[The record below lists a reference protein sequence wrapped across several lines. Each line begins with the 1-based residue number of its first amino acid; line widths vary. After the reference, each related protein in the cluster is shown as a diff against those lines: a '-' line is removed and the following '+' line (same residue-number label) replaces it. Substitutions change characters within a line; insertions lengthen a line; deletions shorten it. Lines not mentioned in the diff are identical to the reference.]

1 MPLRLRCGP
10 TCAETDAL
18 HTVQARHTLQAATR
32 LSLKTENTGLLT
44 WLRQEAQ
51 LKKMVLVIVFIA
63 LFLDNMLLSVV
74 VPILPSY
81 LYTIDQASTTT
92 SRNSTDSPVSNQSV
106 ILGST
111 FVPLH
116 QNPAVSS
123 YSSTMAQVSP
133 LSNCSETGDQLDKEN
148 VKVGVLL
155 ATKSTIQLIINP
167 IIGTLQQVTVLYRFG
182 YHIPMCAGFCII
194 ILATTLFAFS
204 SSYVLLLLARSVQG
218 VGGSCLSVAG
228 MGMLADV
235 YKDDKERGRA
245 MGISFTGL
253 ALGLVVGALFGS
265 VMYQFL
271 GKMAPFL
278 VLAVIAVLGGG
289 LHVLIFQPSG
299 VQIKTEKGTSL
310 LTLLRDPYILIS
322 AGAVCFTTQAIA
334 TIETSFPIW
343 MMKTMCA
350 SKWQLGIAFLPDSLS
365 YLIASNIF
373 GHLSHKIGRWLC
385 AFIGMILLGI
395 TTISFGFSKNIYHVI
410 ALNASVSFS
419 VGIVDS
425 SIMPLMGY
433 LVDLKYMPVYGTVYA
448 IADATVC
455 IGFSVGPAVG
465 GPIVVAIGF
474 PWLMVISGIVNILFA
489 PLCIFLFRPPQP

>member
-1 MPLRLRCGP
+1 M
-10 TCAETDAL
+10 
-18 HTVQARHTLQAATR
+18 
-32 LSLKTENTGLLT
+32 GLLT

-92 SRNSTDSPVSNQSV
+92 SGNSTDSPVSNQSV

-235 YKDDKERGRA
+235 YKDDKERGRS

-253 ALGLVVGALFGS
+253 ALGLVVGAPFGS
-265 VMYQFL
+265 VMCQFL

-322 AGAVCFTTQAIA
+322 AG
-334 TIETSFPIW
+334 
-343 MMKTMCA
+343 
-350 SKWQLGIAFLPDSLS
+350 
-365 YLIASNIF
+365 
-373 GHLSHKIGRWLC
+373 
-385 AFIGMILLGI
+385 IL
-395 TTISFGFSKNIYHVI
+395 K
-410 ALNASVSFS
+410 
-419 VGIVDS
+419 
-425 SIMPLMGY
+425 
-433 LVDLKYMPVYGTVYA
+433 
-448 IADATVC
+448 
-455 IGFSVGPAVG
+455 
-465 GPIVVAIGF
+465 
-474 PWLMVISGIVNILFA
+474 
-489 PLCIFLFRPPQP
+489 